1 MANVKYIVLAANISK
16 SYAFPFCDRES
27 DVFKELYV
35 FKEKLAGILVELK

>member
-16 SYAFPFCDRES
+16 SYVFPFCDWQR
-27 DVFKELYV
+27 DVIKELYV